1 MKSSVCR
8 PRLTIAAV
16 GSLLLSGLL
25 SPPLAADAI
34 DDYVTAQL
42 AAGKI
47 PGVALLVMQ
56 DGVVVKEQGYGYANL
71 EHKVP
76 VTPQTIF
83 QSASTGKQFTAAGI
97 LLLAEDG
104 KLGLDDSLARHFPGA
119 PPSWQHITV
128 RNLLTHTSGLK
139 DYDDEF
145 DYRRDYT
152 DEELLAIM
160 QKLPLEFEP
169 GTQWS
174 YSNSGY
180 LILGLLTT
188 RLAGKHWGDFQAER
202 LFIPLGMKTA
212 RMIDEAELVPH
223 RAAGYEV
230 NDKGEVV
237 NQQWISPTF
246 YRCADGSLYFSI
258 RDLAAWE
265 KALETGTF
273 LKPASLAAWW
283 TPVRLANGTNYPYG
297 FGWSLSEQRGQAV
310 IEHSGSWAGF
320 RAMISRYPEQRLA
333 VMVLANSAIAEAGTM
348 AHVIAGLV
356 DERLRERPSSAA
368 PKPADDAALA
378 ATLRG
383 VLEAWGSSRASPAM
397 SQALAETASGSAS
410 EAADRRE
417 TAEWL
422 RTARS
427 FHLLGTDELS
437 AAAIALLADGSVRAV
452 DAVLETEQHSV
463 RYRFRIDAQGR
474 VVGFSG
480 KAD

>member
-1 MKSSVCR
+1 MKSSIFR

-16 GSLLLSGLL
+16 GSLLLSGLFSLPL
-25 SPPLAADAI
+25 SADAI

-119 PPSWQHITV
+119 PPSWQRITV

-139 DYDDEF
+139 DYGDEF

-202 LFIPLGMKTA
+202 LFVPLGMKTT
-212 RMIDEAELVPH
+212 RMISEADLVPN

-265 KALETGTF
+265 KALETGAF
-273 LKPASLAAWW
+273 LKPANLAAWW
-283 TPVRLANGTNYPYG
+283 TPVRLANGTNFPYG

-333 VMVLANSAIAEAGTM
+333 VMVLANSAVAEAGTM

-356 DERLRERPSSAA
+356 DERLRAHPSIES
-368 PKPADDAALA
+368 PKPADAALA

-383 VLEAWGSSRASPAM
+383 VLEAWGSSRTSPAM
-397 SQALAETASGSAS
+397 SQALAETASGSAG

-417 TAEWL
+417 TAEQL

-427 FHLLGTDELS
+427 FHLLGMDELS

-452 DAVLETEQHSV
+452 DALLETEQDSV
-463 RYRFRIDAQGR
+463 RYRFRLDAQGR
-474 VVGFSG
+474 VVGFT
-480 KAD
+480 AAAE